1 VNDTARTEPHVE
13 VVIGRIGR
21 PHGVGGEVVVKIRTD
36 EPERRFVE
44 GATIVAERER
54 DGTRRS
60 LVLESMRPHNDDLLV
75 CFAGIGDRT
84 AAEDIGGSLLMAD
97 VAIADR
103 PDDEDEFY
111 DHQLIGLTAV
121 GTDGSPIGEVRE
133 VLHLPLQDAL
143 SVVDADGRELL
154 FPFVAE
160 IVTDVRVTDST
171 GPGRVTIAAPEG
183 LLDLDE

>member
-1 VNDTARTEPHVE
+1 M
-13 VVIGRIGR
+13 IGRIGR

-60 LVLESMRPHNDDLLV
+60 LVLESMRPQNDDLLV
-75 CFAGIGDRT
+75 CFAGIDDRT

-97 VAIADR
+97 VPIADR

-111 DHQLIGLTAV
+111 DHQLIGLSAFDS
-121 GTDGSPIGEVRE
+121 DGAHLGEVRE

-143 SVVDADGRELL
+143 SVVDAGGRELL

-160 IVTDVRVTDST
+160 IVTDVRVTDAN
-171 GPGRVTIAAPEG
+171 GPGRVTITPPEG
-183 LLDLDE
+183 LLDIDE

>member
-1 VNDTARTEPHVE
+1 VSNSARTDPHVE

-21 PHGVGGEVVVKIRTD
+21 PHGVGGEVVVKVRTD
-36 EPERRFVE
+36 EPERRFVQ

-60 LVLESMRPHNDDLLV
+60 LVLESMRPQNEDLLV
-75 CFAGIGDRT
+75 RFVGIEDRS
-84 AAEDIGGSLLMAD
+84 AAEDIGGSLLMAQ
-97 VAIADR
+97 VPIADR

-111 DHQLIGLTAV
+111 DHQLIGLAAV
-121 GTDGSPIGEVRE
+121 GTGGTPIGEVRE
-133 VLHLPLQDAL
+133 VIHLPLQDAL
-143 SVVDADGRELL
+143 AVVDADGRELL

-160 IVTDVRVTDST
+160 IVTDVRVTDAN

>member
-1 VNDTARTEPHVE
+1 VSNSARTELHVE

-44 GATIVAERER
+44 GASIVAERER

-60 LVLESMRPHNDDLLV
+60 LILESIRPQNDDLLV
-75 CFAGIGDRT
+75 CFAGIEDRG
-84 AAEDIGGSLLMAD
+84 AAEDIGGSLLMAQ
-97 VAIADR
+97 VPISDR

-111 DHQLIGLTAV
+111 DHQLIGLPAV
-121 GTDGSPIGEVRE
+121 TTDGEPIGEVRE
-133 VLHLPLQDAL
+133 VIHLPLQDAL
-143 SVVDADGRELL
+143 SVIASDGRELL

-160 IVTDVRVTDST
+160 IVVDVRVTDAN
-171 GPGRVTIAAPEG
+171 GPGRVTISAPEG

>member
-1 VNDTARTEPHVE
+1 VSNAERTEPLVE

-36 EPERRFVE
+36 EPERRFVD

-54 DGTRRS
+54 DGIRRS
-60 LVLESMRPHNDDLLV
+60 LILESMRPQNDDLLV
-75 CFAGIGDRT
+75 CFAGVDDRS
-84 AAEDIGGSLLMAD
+84 AAEDIGGSLLLAQ
-97 VAIADR
+97 VPIAER

-111 DHQLIGLTAV
+111 DHQLIGLAAV
-121 GTDGSPIGEVRE
+121 TVDGTPIGEVRE
-133 VLHLPLQDAL
+133 VIHLPLQDAL
-143 SVVDADGRELL
+143 AVVDAGGRELL

-160 IVTDVRVTDST
+160 IVVDVRVTDAN
-171 GPGRVTIAAPEG
+171 GPGLVTIAAPEG

>member
-1 VNDTARTEPHVE
+1 MSNSARTEPHVE

-44 GATIVAERER
+44 GAAIVAERER

-60 LVLESMRPHNDDLLV
+60 LILESMRPQNEDLLV
-75 CFAGIGDRT
+75 CFAGVDDRN
-84 AAEDIGGSLLMAD
+84 AAEDIGGSMLMAQ
-97 VAIADR
+97 VPLADR

-111 DHQLIGLTAV
+111 DHQLIGLAALT
-121 GTDGSPIGEVRE
+121 TDGTPIGEVRE
-133 VLHLPLQDAL
+133 VIHLPLQDAL
-143 SVVDADGRELL
+143 SVVDAHGRELL

-160 IVTDVRVTDST
+160 IVTDVRITDAN

>member
-1 VNDTARTEPHVE
+1 MSNSARSEPHVE

-21 PHGVGGEVVVKIRTD
+21 PHGVGGEVVVKVRTD

-44 GATIVAERER
+44 GASIVAERER
-54 DGTRRS
+54 DGIRRS
-60 LVLESMRPHNDDLLV
+60 LILESMRPQNDDLLV

-84 AAEDIGGSLLMAD
+84 AAEDIGGSLLMAQ
-97 VAIADR
+97 VPMADR
-103 PDDEDEFY
+103 PDDADEFY
-111 DHQLIGLTAV
+111 DHQLIGLAAV
-121 GTDGSPIGEVRE
+121 GADGTPIGEVRE
-133 VLHLPLQDAL
+133 VMHFPLQDAL
-143 SVVDADGRELL
+143 AVIDAGGRELL

-160 IVTDVRVTDST
+160 IVTDVRITDAN

>member
-1 VNDTARTEPHVE
+1 VSNSARTEPHVE

-36 EPERRFVE
+36 EPERRFVD
-44 GATIVAERER
+44 GASIVAERER
-54 DGTRRS
+54 DGTRRV
-60 LVLESMRPHNDDLLV
+60 LVLESMRPQNEDLLV
-75 CFAGIGDRT
+75 CFVGIDGRH
-84 AAEDIGGSLLMAD
+84 AAEDIGGSLLLAE
-97 VAIADR
+97 VPIADR

-111 DHQLIGLTAV
+111 DHQLIGLPAV
-121 GTDGSPIGEVRE
+121 STDGTPIGEVHE
-133 VLHLPLQDAL
+133 VIHLPLQDAL
-143 SVVDADGRELL
+143 SVVDANGRERL

-160 IVTDVRVTDST
+160 IVTDVRVTDAN

>member
-1 VNDTARTEPHVE
+1 MSNSARVEQHVE

-54 DGTRRS
+54 DGTRRT
-60 LVLESMRPHNDDLLV
+60 LVLESMRPQNDDLLV
-75 CFAGIGDRT
+75 CFADVGDRN
-84 AAEDIGGSLLMAD
+84 AAEDIGGSLLMAQ
-97 VAIADR
+97 VPLFDR

-111 DHQLIGLTAV
+111 DHQLIGLAAI
-121 GTDGSPIGEVRE
+121 GTDGTPIGEVRE
-133 VLHLPLQDAL
+133 VIHLPLQDAL
-143 SVVDADGRELL
+143 AVVDTQGRELL
-154 FPFVAE
+154 FPFVSE
-160 IVTDVRVTDST
+160 IVTDVRITDAN
-171 GPGRVTIAAPEG
+171 GPGQVTIAAPEG

>member
-1 VNDTARTEPHVE
+1 MSKPARTEPHVE

-44 GATIVAERER
+44 GASIVAERER
-54 DGTRRS
+54 DGSRRS
-60 LVLESMRPHNDDLLV
+60 LVLESMRPQNDDLLV
-75 CFAGIGDRT
+75 CFAGIDDRS
-84 AAEDIGGSLLMAD
+84 AAEDIGGSLLMAQ

-111 DHQLIGLTAV
+111 DHQLIGLEVVT
-121 GTDGSPIGEVRE
+121 TDGTSIGEVRE
-133 VLHLPLQDAL
+133 VIHLPLQDAL
-143 SVVDADGRELL
+143 AVIDPSGRELL

-160 IVTDVRVTDST
+160 IVIDVRVTDAN
-171 GPGRVTIAAPEG
+171 GPGQVTIAAPEG